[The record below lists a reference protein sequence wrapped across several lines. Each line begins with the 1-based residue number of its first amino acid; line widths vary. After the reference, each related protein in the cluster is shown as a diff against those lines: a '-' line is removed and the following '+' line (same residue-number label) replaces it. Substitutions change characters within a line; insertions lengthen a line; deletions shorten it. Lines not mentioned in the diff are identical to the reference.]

1 MNLLEL
7 QRRMA
12 SAIMAP
18 LGTGDRLSRA
28 ASAQAG
34 EIITPNDRL
43 TSSERLEIYAKSYW
57 YRLLDALYDDFP
69 ALRAI
74 VGVRAFDK
82 LSRAYL
88 AELPSESFTLRDLGS
103 RLPEWLA
110 RHPEHAGRNPALAFD
125 AVRLAWAHVVAFDG
139 PAEKV
144 LGPEDLLER
153 TPQMTFRLQPHITL
167 LALEYP
173 VDDLHLRVAEL
184 DEGRGGASNAVMRH
198 RERRAVKRFSLRR
211 EAIYLSVFRMTD
223 AVYFRRMDA
232 GEFRLLDAL
241 RAGRPVAEAIDA
253 VFGDSNASVEEL
265 RGKLEG
271 WFREWAE
278 SGWFCHPGG
287 ES

>member
-12 SAIMAP
+12 GAIMAP
-18 LGTGDRLSRA
+18 LGAGDRITRA
-28 ASAQAG
+28 AGAEAG
-34 EIITPNDRL
+34 ALIAPNDRL
-43 TSSERLEIYAKSYW
+43 SSAERLEIYAKSYW

-69 ALRAI
+69 GLRAI

-82 LSRAYL
+82 LSRSYL
-88 AELPSESFTLRDLGS
+88 AELPSESFTLRNLGS

-110 RHPEHAGRNPALAFD
+110 RHPEHSGKNPTLALD
-125 AVRLAWAHVVAFDG
+125 AVRLEWAHAVAFDG

-144 LGPEDLLER
+144 LGPEDLLEL

-173 VDDLHLRVAEL
+173 VDDLHLHVTDLE
-184 DEGRGGASNAVMRH
+184 EGRGDASNAVMRH

-211 EAIYLSVFRMTD
+211 EEIYLVVFRMGDT
-223 AVYFRRMDA
+223 VYFRRMDA

-253 VFGDSNASVEEL
+253 VFGESDVAVEEL
-265 RGKLEG
+265 RGKLEQ
-271 WFREWAE
+271 WFRGWAE

-287 ES
+287 ER